1 MDPTTR
7 LLRVAQIIDEVSEVK
22 TFVLQPLDE
31 VPFQYQAGQ
40 FLTLLFDDHGQ
51 EVRRSF
57 SFSSTPGID
66 ALPAITIKRVPNG
79 LVTRRLLDYTKVG
92 DVLSV
97 LEPAGRFVINEK
109 ATQPRHV
116 FLIAAGSGIT
126 PIFSLLKQLLHQ
138 ESHTNITLIYSNKSV
153 DSTIFYEQIQ
163 ALHRDYSDRLK
174 VVFLWGNVKNLRWAR
189 LNNTLLEELVHQHL
203 TTTARENAL
212 FYTCGPFHFM
222 LMVQIT
228 LLTMGFDKDQIHRE
242 FYVIEA
248 KPPTPKYYPPQ
259 PVQFS
264 FKGITQTIEVN
275 NNQTIL
281 EAGLK
286 AGLRLPYTCRA
297 GRCGACAALCVQ
309 GSTEMEYNEVLTD
322 EEVSIGQ
329 VLTCMAHPLTD
340 DVSIQW

>member
-1 MDPTTR
+1 MNPTTR
-7 LLRVAQIIDEVSEVK
+7 LLRVAQIIDEVPEVK
-22 TFVLQPLDE
+22 TFVLQPLDDA
-31 VPFQYQAGQ
+31 PFPYQAGQ
-40 FLTLLFDDHGQ
+40 FITLLFDDHGQ

-57 SFSSTPGID
+57 SFSSTPKVD

-79 LVTRRLLDYTKVG
+79 LVTRRLLDDTKVG
-92 DVLSV
+92 DILHV
-97 LEPAGRFVINEK
+97 LEPAGRFIINEK
-109 ATQPRHV
+109 ATQSRHV

-126 PIFSLLKQLLHQ
+126 PIFSLLKQLLYQ
-138 ESHTNITLIYSNKSV
+138 ESQTHITLIYSNKSV
-153 DSTIFYEQIQ
+153 ESTIFYEQIQ
-163 ALHRDYSDRLK
+163 ALHCDYSERLK

-189 LNNTLLEELVHQHL
+189 LNNTLLEELVSQHL
-203 TTTARENAL
+203 TADRKDAL

-228 LLTMGFDKDQIHRE
+228 LLTMGFDKGQIHRE
-242 FYVIEA
+242 YFVIET
-248 KPPTPKYYPPQ
+248 KPPTPKQYPPQ
-259 PVQFS
+259 SVQFN
-264 FKGITQTIEVN
+264 FKSITQTIEVN

-286 AGLRLPYTCRA
+286 AGLALPYTCRA

-329 VLTCMAHPLTD
+329 VLTCMAHPLTE
-340 DVSIQW
+340 DVSVVW

>member
-7 LLRVAQIIDEVSEVK
+7 LLRVAQIIDEVPEVK
-22 TFVLQPLDE
+22 TFVFQPLDE
-31 VPFQYQAGQ
+31 APFEYQAGQ

-57 SFSSTPGID
+57 SFSSTPGVD

-79 LVTRRLLDYTKVG
+79 LVTRRLLDYTKIG
-92 DVLSV
+92 DVFPI

-109 ATQPRHV
+109 PTQPRHV

-126 PIFSLLKQLLHQ
+126 PVFSLLKQLLHQ
-138 ESHTNITLIYSNKSV
+138 EPHTHITLIYSNKSV
-153 DSTIFYEQIQ
+153 ESTIFYEQIQ
-163 ALHRDYSDRLK
+163 TLHRDYSERLK

-189 LNNTLLEELVHQHL
+189 LNNTLLEELVRQHL
-203 TTTARENAL
+203 PTTARENAL

-248 KPPTPKYYPPQ
+248 KPPTPKQYPPQ

-264 FKGITQTIEVN
+264 FKGITRTIEVN

-286 AGLRLPYTCRA
+286 EGLRLPYTCRA

-322 EEVSIGQ
+322 EEVSLGQ

-340 DVSIQW
+340 NVLIQW

>member
-1 MDPTTR
+1 MNPTTR
-7 LLRVAQIIDEVSEVK
+7 LLRVAQIIDEVPEVK
-22 TFVLQPLDE
+22 TFVFQPLDE
-31 VPFQYQAGQ
+31 APFQYKAGQ

-92 DVLSV
+92 DVLHV

-109 ATQPRHV
+109 ATQLRHV

-126 PIFSLLKQLLHQ
+126 PVFSLLKQLLYQ
-138 ESHTNITLIYSNKSV
+138 EPHTHISLIYSNKSV
-153 DSTIFYEQIQ
+153 ESTIFHEQIQ
-163 ALHRDYSDRLK
+163 TLHRDYSERLK

-189 LNNTLLEELVHQHL
+189 LNNTLLEELVRQHL
-203 TTTARENAL
+203 TTTARKDAL

-248 KPPTPKYYPPQ
+248 KPPTPKQYLPQ
-259 PVQFS
+259 HVQFS
-264 FKGITQTIEVN
+264 FKGITKTIEVN